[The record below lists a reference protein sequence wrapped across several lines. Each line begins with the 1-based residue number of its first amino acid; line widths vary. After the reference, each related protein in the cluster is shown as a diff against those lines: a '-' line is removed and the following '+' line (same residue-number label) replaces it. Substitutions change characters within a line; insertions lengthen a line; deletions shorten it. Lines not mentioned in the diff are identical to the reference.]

1 MPSPP
6 RCPAVP
12 IPQYVQMPVLIVPV
26 NEKFEL
32 AGRKPDQPMQSQQ
45 TPVSGST
52 ACYRRKVQR
61 ELNQGKRVK
70 RYAPRLGRNI
80 CSKCRQPRTAP
91 DHRHHYGN
99 WFCRATSKETKS
111 KLEERMKSMGFSS
124 RKRKHQVEPCPVFLW
139 QDQRGVDGG
148 QQGDGHDW
156 FYVTGHQ
163 PDILLTWDR
172 QRVKKQEAQKLSCVK
187 QLDLTACATTMPLI
201 QALQRPSTLTTSSA
215 PALRYHLPPNTAVQ
229 SNIRIRTPPPS
240 CMPSPPRCPAVLI
253 PQHMQMPVLIVPVN
267 KKLR

>member
-1 MPSPP
+1 MKKQEERELSRGIQLDPPSFATTQPLMQALDRPSTLTTSSAPAHRYHLPPNTAGQSNIRIRTPPPSHMPSPP

-45 TPVSGST
+45 TPVPGST

-80 CSKCRQPRTAP
+80 CSKCRQPKTAP

-99 WFCRATSKETKS
+99 WFCRATSKETES

-148 QQGDGHDW
+148 QQADGHDW
-156 FYVTGHQ
+156 FLCY
-163 PDILLTWDR
+163 W
-172 QRVKKQEAQKLSCVK
+172 
-187 QLDLTACATTMPLI
+187 
-201 QALQRPSTLTTSSA
+201 PSTRHT
-215 PALRYHLPPNTAVQ
+215 VDMV
-229 SNIRIRTPPPS
+229 SNS
-240 CMPSPPRCPAVLI
+240 
-253 PQHMQMPVLIVPVN
+253 
-267 KKLR
+267 